1 MNEQT
6 NGWHIELSAFN
17 SSWEVV
23 EFLCQ
28 EGLSSNLGLT
38 NYQLGDGARLS
49 APSQDSD
56 RLR

>member
-6 NGWHIELSAFN
+6 NGWHIELSTFN

-23 EFLCQ
+23 ELLCQ
-28 EGLSSNLGLT
+28 EDLGSNLGLT
-38 NYQLGDGARLS
+38 NYQLGDGARLPAS
-49 APSQDSD
+49 SQDFD